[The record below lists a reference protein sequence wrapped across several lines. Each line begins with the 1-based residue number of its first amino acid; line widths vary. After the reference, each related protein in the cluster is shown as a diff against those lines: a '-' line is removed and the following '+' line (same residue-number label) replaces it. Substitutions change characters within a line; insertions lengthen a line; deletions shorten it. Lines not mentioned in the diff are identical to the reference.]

1 MRVSILFAILSLFFV
16 ESGKSQ
22 EKNPECKVLMEKISG
37 SYEGGC
43 KKGLAH
49 GHGVAKGEDTY
60 TGSFRK
66 GMPDGRGLYTYSN
79 GDSFFG
85 LWRNGKKHGQGVIRY
100 QNSKKDSI
108 VKGTWVNDY
117 MVQSDAKP
125 QGYRVGFSRSIDQ
138 YTIIKSGTEE
148 NRVEIGFER
157 AMLKFLPHDLSIT
170 GSSGNRSP
178 ASSKIIFDNISYPF
192 TCNIEYTIKYMQN
205 ILPCNFIFTI
215 SEPGKWD
222 VKLIHN

>member
-1 MRVSILFAILSLFFV
+1 MRKSILTAALSLLIV
-16 ESGKSQ
+16 VSAKSQ
-22 EKNPECKVLMEKISG
+22 EKNSECKVLMEKISG

-60 TGSFRK
+60 TGNFRK
-66 GMPDGRGLYTYSN
+66 GLPDGRGLYTYSN
-79 GDSFFG
+79 GDSYFG
-85 LWRNGKKHGQGVIRY
+85 LWRNGKKHGQGIIRY

-138 YTIIKSGTEE
+138 YSIVKTGTEE
-148 NRVEIGFER
+148 YRVEITFER
-157 AMLKFLPHDLSIT
+157 AMSKYLPSDLSIT
-170 GSSGNRSP
+170 GSSGNRALSP
-178 ASSKIIFDNISYPF
+178 SKIIFVDINYPF
-192 TCNIEYTIKYMQN
+192 TCTIEYTIKYMQN